1 MCLLSFG
8 IRPKTISITLPT
20 LSDIGAFARTQSK
33 TDSNGLTNAN
43 LIIFANEAL
52 SDFHR
57 RLIARGVDASQLQE
71 AYRDGVA
78 STGTYLYP
86 TDMFFLKAIELNY
99 TDTNAQNYK
108 RASQV
113 DVSNIQGNQSFGWLR
128 NNANRDEPMFDD
140 RGDWYEIFPTP
151 TTTDNVSQL
160 IRIFYFLKP
169 TDYTAVS
176 DTVAYPVSL
185 DYRILGW
192 RIAASYLYSLGKI
205 NEGEAFNLKYE
216 KKVDELIITLAKG
229 VQTPIQVRKLSLD
242 GFEF

>member
-1 MCLLSFG
+1 MPTVSDILSF
-8 IRPKTISITLPT
+8 S
-20 LSDIGAFARTQSK
+20 RTQAK
-33 TDSNGLTNAN
+33 TDSNGLTNATG
-43 LIIFANEAL
+43 LIFTNEAL

-71 AYRDGVA
+71 SYRDGTA

-113 DVSNIQGNQSFGWLR
+113 DVSNIQSNQSFGWLR
-128 NNANRDEPMFDD
+128 NNASKDSPMFDD

-151 TTTDNVSQL
+151 VSTDNVSQL
-160 IRIFYFLKP
+160 IRIFYFIKP

-176 DTVAYPVSL
+176 DTLAYPVNL

-192 RIAASYLYSLGKI
+192 RVAGSYLYSLGKI

-216 KKVDELIITLAKG
+216 KKVEELITTLSKG
-229 VQTPIQVRKLSLD
+229 VQTPMQVKGL
-242 GFEF
+242 GITGYEF